1 MSVTEGMC
9 CRSSPELVAWF
20 AGDTDF
26 PLGAI
31 SGEIYFKLEPTF
43 AAVTR

>member
-1 MSVTEGMC
+1 MSVTGGMR
-9 CRSSPELVAWF
+9 CRSSPELAPWF
-20 AGDTDF
+20 VGDTDF

-43 AAVTR
+43 AAVTL